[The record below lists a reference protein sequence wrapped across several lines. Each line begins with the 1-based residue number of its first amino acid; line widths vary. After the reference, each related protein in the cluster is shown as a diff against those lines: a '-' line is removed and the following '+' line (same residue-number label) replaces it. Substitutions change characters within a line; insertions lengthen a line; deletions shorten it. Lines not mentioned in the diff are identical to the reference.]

1 MLTAMHIAF
10 DEGLPLLVLLLS
22 DSSEVYI
29 CGLTVLQ

>member
-22 DSSEVYI
+22 DSAEVI
-29 CGLTVLQ
+29 FVD